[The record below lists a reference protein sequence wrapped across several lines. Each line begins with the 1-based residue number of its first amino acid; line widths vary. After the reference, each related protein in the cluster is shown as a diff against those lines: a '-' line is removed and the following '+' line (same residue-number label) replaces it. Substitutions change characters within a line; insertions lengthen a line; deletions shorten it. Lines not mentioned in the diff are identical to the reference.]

1 MRARSAFVL
10 FHRWVG
16 LVMACFLVL
25 AGLTGALLVW
35 NNELDA
41 RLNPQLFKAEPPGAH
56 AQPLHPLQL
65 RDAVQARYPD
75 AWVHYVPLKHTPGE
89 SLSFYIDGP
98 VDPATGE
105 HAPLPADQ
113 IFVHPYTGEVLG
125 ERRWGDISQ
134 GLTNLMPFLYRL
146 HYSLAL
152 GTVGTWVFG
161 VIALLW
167 TLDCFVGAWLT
178 FPPRRQ
184 VSASDAARGR
194 WGRWS
199 SAWKLR
205 WNAGPKKLNFDLH
218 RAGGLWL
225 WALLF
230 VLAWSSVSFNLH
242 ASVYR
247 PVMDALFEL
256 QPDLY
261 QTPAR
266 AERDEPVPAMSWAK
280 ALDTGRA
287 HAKSLEQVHGFRV
300 LGEDILNYD
309 PHKGIFRLRLRTDR
323 DRNTEWGLTP
333 LFFDARTG
341 ELIGI
346 TLPTGAAAGDTVT
359 HWLQTLHTGH
369 VWGLPYRVLLTA
381 VGFAVAMLSA
391 TGVLI
396 YLQRR
401 RARRLAGGQSQGR
414 RRRTHDGEPMVHARS
429 ADGL

>member
-1 MRARSAFVL
+1 MRIRPAFVL

-16 LVMACFLVL
+16 LVMAGFLVL

-35 NNELDA
+35 NQALDA
-41 RLNPQLFKAEPPGAH
+41 ALNPRLFEADPPSAD
-56 AQPLHPLQL
+56 ARPLHPLQL
-65 RDAVQARYPD
+65 REMVQARYPD
-75 AWVHYVPLKHTPGE
+75 AWVHHVPLKHTPGE
-89 SLSFYIDGP
+89 SLAFYIEGA
-98 VDPATGE
+98 VDPFTGE
-105 HAPLPADQ
+105 HSPLPADQ
-113 IFVHPYTGEVLG
+113 IFVHPYTGEILG
-125 ERRWGDISQ
+125 ERRWGDITQ
-134 GLTNLMPFLYRL
+134 GLINLMPFLYRL

-161 VIALLW
+161 IVALLW

-178 FPPRRQ
+178 FPARRS
-184 VSASDAARGR
+184 SATGSARQGWWSR
-194 WGRWS
+194 WGA
-199 SAWKLR
+199 AWKPR
-205 WNAGPKKLNFDLH
+205 WGAGPKKLNFDLH
-218 RAGGLWL
+218 RAGGLWP

-242 ASVYR
+242 AGVYR

-266 AERDEPVPAMSWAK
+266 VARDEPVPAMPWVK

-287 HAKSLEQVHGFRV
+287 HARALEQAHGFRV

-369 VWGLPYRVLLTA
+369 VWGLPYRLLLTL
-381 VGFAVAMLSA
+381 VGLAVAVLSV
-391 TGVLI
+391 TGVVI

-401 RARRLAGGQSQGR
+401 QARRLSVGPARQAAGNAPE
-414 RRRTHDGEPMVHARS
+414 GESLAPAPGAKAS
-429 ADGL
+429 